1 MSITGGGGEGGGK
14 GSDDFRP
21 RRDLT
26 GTKENYLSRTGR
38 EGDWNTTELQSYTA
52 TEPHRGS
59 GKFYCQPT
67 FLRTPLPPPATL
79 IFNPSDKRLISHH
92 SITSETNIKVTEIEE
107 IIANSRHFRL

>member
-1 MSITGGGGEGGGK
+1 MIFVPVGILQGPKKIIYQGRGGRGLGGIGI
-14 GSDDFRP
+14 
-21 RRDLT
+21 LH
-26 GTKENYLSRTGR
+26 
-38 EGDWNTTELQSYTA
+38 SYGA
-52 TEPHRGS
+52 TEPPRGS

-92 SITSETNIKVTEIEE
+92 SITSETNIKVTKIEE

>member
-1 MSITGGGGEGGGK
+1 M
-14 GSDDFRP
+14 SDDFRP
-21 RRDLT
+21 CRYFT
-26 GTKENYLSRTGR
+26 GTKENYLSRTGW
-38 EGDWNTTELQSYTA
+38 GGGGIGILHSYGA
-52 TEPHRGS
+52 TEPPRGS

-92 SITSETNIKVTEIEE
+92 SITSEKNIKVTKIEE

>member
-1 MSITGGGGEGGGK
+1 MGGGGGIGI
-14 GSDDFRP
+14 
-21 RRDLT
+21 LH
-26 GTKENYLSRTGR
+26 
-38 EGDWNTTELQSYTA
+38 SYGA
-52 TEPHRGS
+52 TEPPRGS

-92 SITSETNIKVTEIEE
+92 SITSETNIKVTKIEE